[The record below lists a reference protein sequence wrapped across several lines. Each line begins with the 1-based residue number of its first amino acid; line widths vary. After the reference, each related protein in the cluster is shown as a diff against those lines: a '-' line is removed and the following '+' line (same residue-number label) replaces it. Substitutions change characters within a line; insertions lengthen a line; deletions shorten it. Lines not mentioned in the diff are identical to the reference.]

1 MGQKYDWQRGGQM
14 GTLRVQI
21 KKLAEWEHRGTLG
34 ALMRH
39 DEAEGR
45 GQMGA
50 QGQGNKK
57 VAQVASGQA

>member
-1 MGQKYDWQRGGQM
+1 M

-21 KKLAEWEHRGTLG
+21 KKQCGKEWEHRGTLG

-39 DEAEGR
+39 DKAEGR

-50 QGQGNKK
+50 QGQGSKK